1 MWRGEQ
7 SGYAN
12 RAGNQAV
19 GYDRAARHLGKTG
32 EEIMAQGT
40 SSLAQGL
47 GTVGAPGSSGWEPTV
62 LYLFVLV
69 LVEMFVFGLLAKL
82 LR

>member
-1 MWRGEQ
+1 M
-7 SGYAN
+7 
-12 RAGNQAV
+12 AGS
-19 GYDRAARHLGKTG
+19 
-32 EEIMAQGT
+32 T

-47 GTVGAPGSSGWEPTV
+47 GTVGAPGASGWEPTI

-69 LVEMFVFGLLAKL
+69 LAEMFVFGLLAKL

>member
-7 SGYAN
+7 SGYAS
-12 RAGNQAV
+12 RAGNQAL
-19 GYDRAARHLGKTG
+19 GYDRGARHLGKTG
-32 EEIMAQGT
+32 AEPMAQGT

-47 GTVGAPGSSGWEPTV
+47 GSVGAPGASGWEPTV
-62 LYLFVLV
+62 LYLFVLIIA
-69 LVEMFVFGLLAKL
+69 EMFVFGLLAKL

>member
-1 MWRGEQ
+1 
-7 SGYAN
+7 
-12 RAGNQAV
+12 
-19 GYDRAARHLGKTG
+19 
-32 EEIMAQGT
+32 MAQGT

-47 GTVGAPGSSGWEPTV
+47 GSVGAPGSSGWEPTV

-69 LVEMFVFGLLAKL
+69 LAEMFVFGLLAKL